1 MLKCGGGTDN
11 RSTGM
16 LVQKRLS
23 TKWPLMII
31 LMDYLAFCET
41 EGIGCRLDWRAR
53 DTNVEADELTN
64 GIFKSFDLSRRIKVE
79 WENLSF
85 PMIDLLMRFSE
96 SFSKRKIQQMDLGA
110 GKKKPKFTKTTWG

>member
-11 RSTGM
+11 RSTGL
-16 LVQKRLS
+16 LVQRCLS

-31 LMDYLAFCET
+31 LIDYLAFCET
-41 EGIGCRLDWRAR
+41 EGIGCRLDWRPR

-64 GIFKSFDLSRRIKVE
+64 GIFKSFDLSLRIKVRRE
-79 WENLSF
+79 DLHF
-85 PMIDLLMRFSE
+85 PMIDFLMRFSE

-110 GKKKPKFTKTTWG
+110 GEKKPKFTKTTWG